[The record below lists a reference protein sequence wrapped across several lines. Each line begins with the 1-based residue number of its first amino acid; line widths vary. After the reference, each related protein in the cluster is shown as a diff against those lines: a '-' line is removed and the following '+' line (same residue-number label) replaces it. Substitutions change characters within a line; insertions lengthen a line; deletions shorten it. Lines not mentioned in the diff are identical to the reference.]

1 MSEKAD
7 VKTKTIDIAKTEKA
21 AKSDAG
27 FQKVIPLGAN
37 RPGMT
42 SGGSAFGQWKPTIYW
57 YTPILML
64 LAAGALAFVLTKI
77 IRRIGRAS
85 ERRNW
90 SDESRR
96 QAYADRP
103 FRTGPPGLQTS
114 PEKQSSPETQG

>member
-1 MSEKAD
+1 VSEEAD
-7 VKTKTIDIAKTEKA
+7 VKTKTIDIAKSEKTV
-21 AKSDAG
+21 KKNAG
-27 FQKVIPLGAN
+27 FQKVIPFDGSG
-37 RPGMT
+37 PVTT

-64 LAAGALAFVLTKI
+64 LAAGALVYVLTKI
-77 IRRIGRAS
+77 IRRMGRAS

-103 FRTGPPGLQTS
+103 FRSGPPES
-114 PEKQSSPETQG
+114 QSSPETQV